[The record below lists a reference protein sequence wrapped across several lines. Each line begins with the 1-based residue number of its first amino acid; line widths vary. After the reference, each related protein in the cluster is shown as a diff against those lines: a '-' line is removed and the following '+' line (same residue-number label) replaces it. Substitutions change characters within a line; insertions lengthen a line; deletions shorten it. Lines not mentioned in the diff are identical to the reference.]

1 MTNAAQGDEGRNDA
15 VERNR
20 LQDAADEFAVDAAAT
35 TMQGADALAA
45 AERDLEAADALD
57 VTAGIALAAGAGE
70 PHAREPSPRWPARSA
85 TGSNVADLSTRVVAE
100 GVVRLAAADALA
112 ERSDELNAEAIES
125 G

>member
-45 AERDLEAADALD
+45 AKRDLEAADALD

-70 PHAREPSPRWPARSA
+70 TSRAGSPRHGGRPRRPPAA
-85 TGSNVADLSTRVVAE
+85 TWRT
-100 GVVRLAAADALA
+100 
-112 ERSDELNAEAIES
+112 
-125 G
+125 